1 MTQFKRTDGYALM
14 NAVMAQLTGQ
24 ADYQVIDA
32 RGFLDAG
39 KLAMTYSTDE
49 IFNALTIVGARLFTA
64 TRPYRAPL
72 WLIDSINSGYFN
84 NRIRKISYYSTW
96 ALPSGAFNT
105 NLYTNFADGYD
116 NGQNFD
122 SSNPPVAQSTK
133 DMYEQHPVHPLEMN
147 FMNSTVWQDCL
158 TRYEDQIKIAFT
170 SEDEWARFWSG
181 VLTEKGNDIEQRK
194 ESHNRLT
201 MLSRMGIAAAI
212 GDYSSA
218 VKGLNTV
225 IDLTAEYNKR
235 FGTNYT
241 GTQLRTTYLKS
252 FLEFF
257 TSEFKIISNLMTKR
271 SLMFH
276 IAPALTLADG
286 NHYILRHTPKSEQRL
301 MMYTPFWE
309 QAKAMVMP
317 EIFNDEYLTAPQF
330 ESVDYWQTFS
340 MDDAVKA
347 SVDLKVTVPAWLED
361 LIANTTGSSDTAY
374 VFQPDYVLGCL
385 FDRDAVMTDFQFE
398 AARTTPLE
406 ARKNY
411 INTWMDFGLGAIG
424 DPTENFVLFIM
435 SENEQATES
444 FTGDGTEDDFTLT
457 GDVLRILSVTVSGTA
472 TTAYTY
478 DADTKTVTFTA
489 APANAAPIKITYLV
503 DQHPSA

>member
-1 MTQFKRTDGYALM
+1 MAQFKRTDGYALM

-24 ADYQVIDA
+24 DNYQVIDA
-32 RGFLDAG
+32 QGFLDAG

-105 NLYTNFADGYD
+105 NLFTNFADGFD
-116 NGQNFD
+116 NGE
-122 SSNPPVAQSTK
+122 NPTEMGVAQSTK

-147 FMNSTVWQDCL
+147 FMNSTIWQDCL

-170 SEDEWARFWSG
+170 SEDEWARYWSG

-201 MLSRMGIAAAI
+201 LLSRMGIAAAI

-218 VKGLNTV
+218 IKGLNTV
-225 IDLTAEYNKR
+225 IDLTAEYNKT

-276 IAPALTLADG
+276 IAPSLTLADG
-286 NHYILRHTPKSEQRL
+286 DHYILRHTPKSEQRL

-309 QAKAMVMP
+309 KAKAQVMP
-317 EIFNDEYLTAPQF
+317 EIFNDEYLAAPQF
-330 ESVDYWQTFS
+330 ESVDYWQAFS
-340 MDDAVKA
+340 LDDSVK
-347 SVDLKVTVPAWLED
+347 SSINLQVTVPGWLED
-361 LIANTTGSSDTAY
+361 LIGDTTGSSDTA
-374 VFQPDYVLGCL
+374 FTFNPDYVLGCL
-385 FDRDAVMTDFQFE
+385 YDKDAVLTDFQFE

-444 FTGDGTEDDFTLT
+444 FTGDGSEDDFTLT
-457 GDVLRILSVTVSGTA
+457 GDVLRITGVTVSGTA

-478 DADTKTVTFTA
+478 DAETKTVTFTT
-489 APANAAPIKITYLV
+489 APADNAEIKITYLV
-503 DQHPSA
+503 DQHPST

>member
-1 MTQFKRTDGYALM
+1 MAQFKRTDGYALI

-24 ADYQVIDA
+24 DTYQVIDSQ
-32 RGFLDAG
+32 GFMDAG
-39 KLAMTYSTDE
+39 KIAMTYSTDE

-64 TRPYRAPL
+64 TRPYKAPL

-122 SSNPPVAQSTK
+122 TSNPPVAQSTK

-194 ESHNRLT
+194 EAHNRLT
-201 MLSRMGIAAAI
+201 LLNRMALAAAI
-212 GDYSSA
+212 GADDSA
-218 VKGLNTV
+218 IKGVSTV
-225 IDLTAEYNKR
+225 IDLTKLYNEQM
-235 FGTNYT
+235 GTSYT

-257 TSEFKIISNLMTKR
+257 ISEFKIISNMMTKR

-276 IAPALTLADG
+276 AAPALTLSDG
-286 NHYILRHTPKSEQRL
+286 DHYILRHTPKSEQRF
-301 MMYTPFWE
+301 MMFTPFWE
-309 QAKAMVMP
+309 KAKAMVLP
-317 EIFNDEYLTAPQF
+317 EIFNDEYLQPEQF
-330 ESVDYWQTFS
+330 EAVDFWQNYS
-340 MDDAVKA
+340 MSEADKA
-347 SVDLKVTVPAWLED
+347 GVNIYATIPAWLED
-361 LIANTTGSSDTAY
+361 MIDDTTGSSDTR
-374 VFQPDYVLGCL
+374 FTFNPKYVLGCL
-385 FDRDAVMTDFQFE
+385 YDKDAVMTDFQFE

-424 DPTENFVLFIM
+424 DPSENFVLFIM
-435 SENEQATES
+435 SEGTRATETA
-444 FTGDGTEDDFTLT
+444 TGDGSTKAFTLT
-457 GDVLRILSVTVSGTA
+457 GDVSSIISVTVGGTA

-478 DADTKTVTFTA
+478 APSTKTITFTD
-489 APANAAPIKITYLV
+489 APANAAAISITYYV
-503 DQHPSA
+503 AD

>member
-1 MTQFKRTDGYALM
+1 MAQFKRTDGYALM

-24 ADYQVIDA
+24 ANYQVIDG
-32 RGFLDAG
+32 RGFMDAG

-64 TRPYRAPL
+64 TRPYKAPL

-105 NLYTNFADGYD
+105 NLYTNFADGYT
-116 NGQNFD
+116 NGVN
-122 SSNPPVAQSTK
+122 NNGVADQSTK

-147 FMNSTVWQDCL
+147 FQNSTVWQDCL

-181 VLTEKGNDIEQRK
+181 VLTEKGNDVEQRK

-201 MLSRMGIAAAI
+201 LLSRMGLAAAI
-212 GDYSSA
+212 GDYNSDI
-218 VKGLNTV
+218 KGVSTV
-225 IDLTAEYNKR
+225 IDLTAEYNKT

-257 TSEFKIISNLMTKR
+257 TSEFKIISNMMTKR

-276 IAPALTLADG
+276 IAPALTLSDG
-286 NHYILRHTPKSEQRL
+286 DHYILRHTPKSEQRL
-301 MMYTPFWE
+301 MMFTPFWE
-309 QAKAMVMP
+309 KAKAQVMP
-317 EIFNDEYLTAPQF
+317 EIFNDEYLAAPQF
-330 ESVDYWQTFS
+330 ESVDFWQAFS
-340 MDDAVKA
+340 MDEAEKA
-347 SVDLKVTVPAWLED
+347 SVNLKITVPAWLED
-361 LIANTTGSSDTAY
+361 LIADTTGSTDTAY

-385 FDRDAVMTDFQFE
+385 FDKDAVLTDFQFE

-424 DPTENFVLFIM
+424 DPTENFILFVM
-435 SENEQATES
+435 SENEQNTES
-444 FTGDGTEDDFTLT
+444 FTGDGAEDDFTLT

-489 APANAAPIKITYLV
+489 APANAAPIKVTYLV
-503 DQHPSA
+503 DQHPST